1 MFHVG
6 DSAGQSSRG
15 SQGHR
20 DVVVRRLEVRE
31 DQPGAPVRGGGGQ
44 QREEQQGEHP
54 ATLTLERGGGGGQL
68 RNSFICKLQQ
78 QLTSFKLENYSLCRN
93 NYI

>member
-54 ATLTLERGGGGGQL
+54 ATPHTGERGRRGA
-68 RNSFICKLQQ
+68 
-78 QLTSFKLENYSLCRN
+78 T
-93 NYI
+93 